1 MKREGRIFQINC
13 SQGGVP
19 KLSVREAVLTRLGLE
34 GDSVANPDIHGGPDR
49 AICLYSLEQI
59 QKLQREG
66 HPILPG
72 SVGENLTIEGL
83 DWSLMQP
90 GARLEL
96 GDEVLIE
103 LTSYTSPC
111 QTIAGSFVE
120 GRYKRISQK
129 VNPGESRIYARV
141 LRTGRLTVGQRVRVL
156 NVDADA

>member
-1 MKREGRIFQINC
+1 MKRDGRIFQINC

-19 KLSVREAVLTRLGLE
+19 KLAVSEAVLTRLGLE
-34 GDSVANPDIHGGPDR
+34 GDSVAHPDIHGGPER

-59 QKLQREG
+59 EKLQSEG
-66 HPILPG
+66 HPIFPG
-72 SVGENLTIEGL
+72 SAGENLTIEGL

-120 GRYKRISQK
+120 GGYKRISQK

-156 NVDADA
+156 N

>member
-19 KLSVREAVLTRLGLE
+19 KLAVREAVLTRLGLE
-34 GDSVANPDIHGGPDR
+34 GDSVAHPDIHGGPER
-49 AICLYSLEQI
+49 AVCLYSLEQI

-66 HPILPG
+66 HPIFPG
-72 SVGENLTIEGL
+72 SAGENLTIEGL

-141 LRTGRLTVGQRVRVL
+141 LRSGRLAVGQRVRVL
-156 NVDADA
+156 N